1 MLRKTRKKS
10 IGKKVVSSEVTTE
23 REKQVWSL
31 RQSMWTQERIAKELK
46 ISQPAVAKILKRVSE
61 RYSTELMADIKKVK
75 AEQILQHE
83 YISDQAMQ
91 AWERSK
97 LPAKSTWFKRT
108 VDAQGKPLDNSLGER
123 TDEAKNQEG
132 DPRYLSAAM
141 KAKEEIR
148 KILGADAPVKT
159 FALTKDVSSLTDEQ
173 LQDIVNGRIPTD

>member
-1 MLRKTRKKS
+1 MTIKKKRRRQ
-10 IGKKVVSSEVTTE
+10 IPTEVTTE

-46 ISQPAVAKILKRVSE
+46 ISQPAVAKILKRMSE
-61 RYSTELMADIKKVK
+61 RYSTELMDDIKKVK
-75 AEQILQHE
+75 AEQVMQLDRMADE
-83 YISDQAMQ
+83 LMQ

-97 LPAKSTWFKRT
+97 LPSKSTWFKRT

-141 KAKEEIR
+141 KAKEDIR
-148 KILGADAPVKT
+148 KIIGADAPVKT